1 MEIWK
6 SLDGILECGEK
17 YEVSNLGKVRNRI
30 TGHVLKPGFSG
41 DHEYLQVSLSN
52 SKVKRYLLHRV
63 VAIAFIPNPENKP
76 EVNHKDGDKTNCA
89 VDNLEWVTSSENQ
102 IHATVNGLQ
111 RPQSKL
117 TADDVREIREL
128 SAKGYSQRK
137 LANMFGLGKGTVQA
151 ILQGRSWSYV
161 K

>member
-6 SLDGILECGEK
+6 SLNGVLEYGEK
-17 YEVSNLGKVRNRI
+17 YEVSSLGKVRNVM
-30 TGHVLKPGFSG
+30 TGRVLKPGFSG
-41 DHEYLQVSLSN
+41 DHEYLQVTLSN

-76 EVNHKDGDKTNCA
+76 EVNHKDGDKTNCN

-102 IHATVNGLQ
+102 IHATMNGLQ

-117 TADDVREIREL
+117 TADDVREIRKL

-137 LANMFGLGKGTVQA
+137 VANMFDVGKNA
-151 ILQGRSWSYV
+151 IQSILEGRTWTHV
-161 K
+161 V